1 MTGARGR
8 RLALAA
14 TAALALTAAAGALKA
29 EPDPT
34 AGRVRVQ
41 GAYANAEYGFRFT
54 APAGLTVLRA
64 SAPAPNHGALVL
76 LGPGRRIEVSAAFDA
91 PGYGST
97 AALLAA
103 RLPPS
108 TATPVHPRP
117 ARLGGRTA
125 EAATYR
131 KGSEVH
137 MLVVRHEGAPDTGIN
152 YTAELTSTPAAA
164 IADRTAFTR
173 LLASFRFTPRE

>member
-1 MTGARGR
+1 MTVVRGR

-14 TAALALTAAAGALKA
+14 TAALALTTAAGALKA

-34 AGRVRVQ
+34 AGMVRLQ
-41 GAYANAEYGFRFT
+41 GAYANAEYGFRFST
-54 APAGLTVLRA
+54 PSGTTVLRA
-64 SAPAPNHGALVL
+64 RAPAPNHGGLVL

-103 RLPPS
+103 RLPAT
-108 TATPVHPRP
+108 TATPVRPRP
-117 ARLGGRTA
+117 ARLGGRAA

-131 KGSEVH
+131 KGAEVH
-137 MLVVRHEGAPDTGIN
+137 LLVVRHEGDPDTGIN
-152 YTAELTSTPAAA
+152 YTAELTSTFAAA
-164 IADRTAFTR
+164 PTDRAAFAR
-173 LLASFRFTPRE
+173 LLATFRFTPRE